1 MKKLAFSVLFATA
14 VLFAGCISIPKP
26 DWQPGTTAPA
36 PIVGVRPTCT
46 LPAQW
51 AWNNIYSQWVCVV
64 PPPVYYIRHQCTTD
78 RYGMVL
84 LSLSTGVG
92 HAVTEVTIG
101 NKQCA
106 RFASARRAHYHFRS
120 AYCTVVTVMHFV
132 PIQLIG
138 GNDETAH
145 VGSFDSGSTRGFVC
159 VYSSRSRKAV

>member
-64 PPPVYYIRHQCTTD
+64 PPPVYYYPAPVY
-78 RYGMVL
+78 YGPVWYGPPVIIHR
-84 LSLSTGVG
+84 SWPRG
-92 HAVTEVTIG
+92 HRG
-101 NKQCA
+101 
-106 RFASARRAHYHFRS
+106 YHW
-120 AYCTVVTVMHFV
+120 
-132 PIQLIG
+132 
-138 GNDETAH
+138 
-145 VGSFDSGSTRGFVC
+145 
-159 VYSSRSRKAV
+159 